1 MEKYNTYEVYK
12 CADCGITYRI
22 PPHNRDI
29 LPEGHNWVRRISKE
43 RLEGIPKDPLKE
55 TILLPSDSLS

>member
-12 CADCGITYRI
+12 CEDCGAIYRL
-22 PPHNRDI
+22 PPHNKNI

-43 RLEGIPKDPLKE
+43 KLEGIPKDPLI
-55 TILLPSDSLS
+55 TTS